1 MSVII
6 YIKAALD
13 VLSLGTLVFLIGK
26 VREEK

>member
-1 MSVII
+1 MNPLDFMV
-6 YIKAALD
+6 ALD